1 MKTQLPSLLTAM
13 LLTAFLALTAT
24 LARPQ
29 ESEPPAAFTA
39 EFNEPI
45 QLMVGDLP
53 VMHRGYSY
61 PAPALYDL
69 DGDGSPE
76 LYAGDLRGTI
86 YIFKKSNGERSG
98 DWSAWEEADV
108 LKDAEG
114 KPIDF
119 NNW

>member
-1 MKTQLPSLLTAM
+1 MKTYLSFVATAILIIALLGPA
-13 LLTAFLALTAT
+13 AT

-29 ESEPPAAFTA
+29 ESEAPALFTA
-39 EFNEPI
+39 EFKEPI
-45 QLMVGDLP
+45 HLMVGDLP

-61 PAPALYDL
+61 PAPALYDM

-86 YIFKKSNGERSG
+86 YVFKKSKGERRG
-98 DWSAWEEADV
+98 DWSAWDEADV